1 MSPPLSTN
9 HLKILNDEFYKNHNY
24 FGRDKSFNLLR
35 DKYGDE
41 ISPSRRQIASWLKQQ
56 EINQLYHPSKGKP
69 KEIKS
74 SMTTPGK
81 ILGMDLVDVQK
92 FQVRGYK
99 YLLNAIDICSRYL
112 YSVALKNKTDT
123 EVLNGFKKI
132 YNKSKIRAV
141 RSDNGSEFIN
151 DKFTDYLK
159 KNGIKQ
165 ILGEAS
171 KPQSNGMIERANA
184 TIKELI
190 QKALEINENF
200 DWVKN
205 LNKLIENINNSQ
217 HSITGF
223 TPNDIQKAYKSNDK
237 IVLDSAYDK
246 ELKKKKS
253 NISREVFEVG
263 DTVRLYRPSNK
274 TRQSWSD
281 EVYEI
286 IRVYKP
292 KKSYSVYEY
301 KVEGFPDRFKE
312 EELLK
317 VVGEPQNKIMRV
329 EKFVIS
335 KLIKPVIQN
344 NKVYY
349 EVKWKNH
356 KETTLEPRQNLLKDV
371 PKMLSQF
378 EKKNDINF
386 YDSRN
391 TKTNEI
397 TRRYYY
403 GGD

>member
-1 MSPPLSTN
+1 MTPPLSTN
-9 HLKILNDEFYKNHNY
+9 QLKILNKEFYENHNY
-24 FGRDKSFNLLR
+24 FGRDRLFNLLR

-41 ISPSRRQIASWLKQQ
+41 IAPSRRQIAEFLKNQ

-81 ILGMDLVDVQK
+81 ILGMDLLDLQK

-99 YLLNAIDICSRYL
+99 YLLNAIDMSSRFL
-112 YSVALKNKTDT
+112 YSVALKNKTDV

-132 YNKSKIRAV
+132 YNISKIKAV

-171 KPQSNGMIERANA
+171 KPQSNGMIERVNGV
-184 TIKELI
+184 IKELI

-205 LNKLIENINNSQ
+205 LNKLIDNINNSQ

-317 VVGEPQNKIMRV
+317 VAGEPQNKIMRV
-329 EKFVIS
+329 EKFVES

-356 KETTLEPRQNLLKDV
+356 KDTTLEPREVLLKDI

-391 TKTNEI
+391 TKMN
-397 TRRYYY
+397 
-403 GGD
+403 

>member
-1 MSPPLSTN
+1 MTPPLSTN
-9 HLKILNDEFYKNHNY
+9 QLKILNKEFYENHNY
-24 FGRDKSFNLLR
+24 FGRDRLFNLLR

-41 ISPSRRQIASWLKQQ
+41 IAPSRRQIAEFLKNQ

-81 ILGMDLVDVQK
+81 ILGMDLLDLQK

-99 YLLNAIDICSRYL
+99 YLLNAIDMSSRFL
-112 YSVALKNKTDT
+112 YSVALKNKTDV

-132 YNKSKIRAV
+132 YNISKIKAV

-171 KPQSNGMIERANA
+171 KPQSNGMIERVNGV
-184 TIKELI
+184 IKELI

-205 LNKLIENINNSQ
+205 LNKLIDNINNSQ

-356 KETTLEPRQNLLKDV
+356 KDTTLEPRQILLKDI
-371 PKMLSQF
+371 PKMLNQF

-403 GGD
+403 GDD

>member
-1 MSPPLSTN
+1 
-9 HLKILNDEFYKNHNY
+9 LNKEFYENHNY
-24 FGRDKSFNLLR
+24 FGRDRLFNLLR

-41 ISPSRRQIASWLKQQ
+41 IAPSRRQIAEFLKNQ

-81 ILGMDLVDVQK
+81 ILGMDLLDLQK

-99 YLLNAIDICSRYL
+99 YLLNAIDMSSRFL
-112 YSVALKNKTDT
+112 YSVALKNKTDV

-132 YNKSKIRAV
+132 YNKSKIKAV

-171 KPQSNGMIERANA
+171 KPQSNGMIERVNGV
-184 TIKELI
+184 IKELI
-190 QKALEINENF
+190 QKALEINEKF
-200 DWVKN
+200 DWERN
-205 LNKLIENINNSQ
+205 LNKLIDNINNSQ
-217 HSITGF
+217 HSITGY
-223 TPNDIQKAYKSNDK
+223 TPNDIQKAFKNNDK
-237 IVLDSAYDK
+237 IVLDSAHDK

-253 NISREVFEVG
+253 NISREVFEKG
-263 DTVRLYRPSNK
+263 DLVRLYTPSDK
-274 TRQSWSD
+274 TRQSWSN

-286 IRVYKP
+286 VRVYKP

-317 VVGEPQNKIMRV
+317 VVGEPQNKIMKV

-344 NKVYY
+344 NKIYY

-356 KETTLEPRQNLLKDV
+356 KDTTLEPRDVLLKDI

-391 TKTNEI
+391 TKTDEI

-403 GGD
+403 GDD

>member
-1 MSPPLSTN
+1 MSPPLTTQ

-24 FGRDKSFNLLR
+24 FGRDKLFNLLR
-35 DKYGDE
+35 DKYGDK
-41 ISPSRRQIASWLKQQ
+41 ISPSRRQIAEFLKNQ

-81 ILGMDLVDVQK
+81 ILGMDLVDMQK

-99 YLLNAIDICSRYL
+99 YLLNCIDMSSRYL

-151 DKFTDYLK
+151 DKFTDYLQ

-171 KPQSNGMIERANA
+171 KPQSNGMVERVNGV
-184 TIKELI
+184 IKELI
-190 QKALEINENF
+190 QKALEINEKF

-205 LNKLIENINNSQ
+205 LNKLIDNINNSQ

-223 TPNDIQKAYKSNDK
+223 TPNDIQKAFKNNDK
-237 IVLDSAYDK
+237 IVLDSAHDK

-253 NISREVFEVG
+253 NISREVFEKG
-263 DTVRLYRPSNK
+263 DLVRLYRPSDK
-274 TRQSWSD
+274 TRQIWSN

-286 IRVYKP
+286 VRVYKP
-292 KKSYSVYEY
+292 KKSYSVFEY

-335 KLIKPVIQN
+335 KLIKPVIQS

-356 KETTLEPRQNLLKDV
+356 KDTTLEPRQTLLQDI

-403 GGD
+403 

>member
-1 MSPPLSTN
+1 MSPPLTTQ

-24 FGRDKSFNLLR
+24 FGRDKLFNLLR
-35 DKYGDE
+35 DKYGDK
-41 ISPSRRQIASWLKQQ
+41 ISPSRRQIAEFLKNQ

-81 ILGMDLVDVQK
+81 ILGMDLVDMQK

-99 YLLNAIDICSRYL
+99 YLLNCIDMSSRYL

-151 DKFTDYLK
+151 DKFTDYLQ

-171 KPQSNGMIERANA
+171 KPQSNGMVERVNGV
-184 TIKELI
+184 IKELI
-190 QKALEINENF
+190 QKALEINEKF

-205 LNKLIENINNSQ
+205 LNKLIDNINNSQ

-223 TPNDIQKAYKSNDK
+223 TPNDIQKAFKNNDK
-237 IVLDSAYDK
+237 IVLDSAHDK

-253 NISREVFEVG
+253 NISREVFEKG
-263 DTVRLYRPSNK
+263 DLVRLYRPSDK
-274 TRQSWSD
+274 TRQIWSN

-286 IRVYKP
+286 VRVYKP
-292 KKSYSVYEY
+292 KKSYSVFEY

-356 KETTLEPRQNLLKDV
+356 KDTTLEPRQTLLQDI

-403 GGD
+403 GDD